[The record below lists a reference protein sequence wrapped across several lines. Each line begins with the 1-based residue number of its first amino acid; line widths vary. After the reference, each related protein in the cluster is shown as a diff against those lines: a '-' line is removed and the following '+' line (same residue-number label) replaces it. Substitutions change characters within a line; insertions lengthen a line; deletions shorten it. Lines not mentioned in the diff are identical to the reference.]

1 MQKKKEIPDLTTVQ
15 NAILHVIQSK
25 RLKIYDT
32 LKICFFVSQ
41 KQFWSMQSIYDGQ
54 SIYGIVRRPD
64 NAFDMGRIA
73 FPIVFFHRG
82 SIGIEFGITA
92 GNGIDPFIVR
102 IFS

>member
-41 KQFWSMQSIYDGQ
+41 KQF
-54 SIYGIVRRPD
+54 
-64 NAFDMGRIA
+64 
-73 FPIVFFHRG
+73 
-82 SIGIEFGITA
+82 
-92 GNGIDPFIVR
+92 
-102 IFS
+102 

>member
-1 MQKKKEIPDLTTVQ
+1 MRLYNEFKTVGVASCQTEQLRRIGEEGAEID
-15 NAILHVIQSK
+15 
-25 RLKIYDT
+25 
-32 LKICFFVSQ
+32 
-41 KQFWSMQSIYDGQ
+41 DGQ